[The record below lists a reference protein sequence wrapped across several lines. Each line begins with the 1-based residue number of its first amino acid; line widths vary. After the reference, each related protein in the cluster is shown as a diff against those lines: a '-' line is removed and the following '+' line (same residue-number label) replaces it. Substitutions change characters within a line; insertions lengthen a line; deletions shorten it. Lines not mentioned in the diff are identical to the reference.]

1 MFLNCIVKA
10 EDKQKGLILVDGFAV
25 RFANREPIP
34 TDPNMSIWD
43 CVKKHLLSSVAVMLM
58 EDPDPELS
66 KFLDREPD
74 MGYNNY
80 NNNNNSMPRTILKRP
95 AMGASRA
102 E

>member
-1 MFLNCIVKA
+1 MVKA

-25 RFANREPIP
+25 RFTNGEPIP

-66 KFLDREPD
+66 KFLD
-74 MGYNNY
+74 
-80 NNNNNSMPRTILKRP
+80 
-95 AMGASRA
+95 
-102 E
+102 